1 MFQLV
6 EFQRNLT
13 DLFTKH
19 LADGASPKPQTSWPT
34 LADVALSEAE
44 WAQQRQEFEDQD
56 REEAGDG
63 TSPMRL
69 LASPL
74 SPEEADN
81 EAKRLDEEM
90 ERRLRSREWS
100 E

>member
-1 MFQLV
+1 M
-6 EFQRNLT
+6 
-13 DLFTKH
+13 K
-19 LADGASPKPQTSWPT
+19 
-34 LADVALSEAE
+34 
-44 WAQQRQEFEDQD
+44 
-56 REEAGDG
+56 
-63 TSPMRL
+63 L